1 VARAASTYKPLQMPF
16 VSQAQEKKFREL
28 VATKQMKQSVYDEWL
43 KATPDLKKLPIRLKK
58 K

>member
-1 VARAASTYKPLQMPF
+1 MPFLPLFEELMPF

-28 VATKQMKQSVYDEWL
+28 VKAGKMKQSVYDEWL
-43 KATPDLKKLPIRLKK
+43 KATPNLAKLPVRKK